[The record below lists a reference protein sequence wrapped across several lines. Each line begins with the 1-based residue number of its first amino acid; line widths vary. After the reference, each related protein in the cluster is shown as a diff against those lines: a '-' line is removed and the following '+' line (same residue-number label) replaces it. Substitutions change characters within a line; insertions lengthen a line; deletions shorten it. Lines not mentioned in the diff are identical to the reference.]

1 MGDSLLIHD
10 LVLHAFHGVHEA
22 ESRHGQRFVMDLIV
36 EADFRAAAAED
47 AYEKAICY
55 DRLINDVSALFTQRR
70 FQLIE
75 AAAEAVAALVLER
88 NPQATKVIVE
98 LRKPHAP
105 VAAHFSS
112 VGVRLERQRML

>member
-55 DRLINDVSALFTQRR
+55 DRLINDVSALFTQSWFWSATRR
-70 FQLIE
+70 LQRLLWSCANPMLRSPRIFLR
-75 AAAEAVAALVLER
+75 LV
-88 NPQATKVIVE
+88 
-98 LRKPHAP
+98 
-105 VAAHFSS
+105 
-112 VGVRLERQRML
+112 